1 MTSTVL
7 LSADALRIHM
17 YSHGHSD
24 SVLFLIG
31 RITLPSPITSAC
43 WCKSVSVA
51 VVLDKSFIALVNGA
65 IHGRKQLP
73 SLINETILG
82 SHRYAPAIA

>member
-1 MTSTVL
+1 MCIFS
-7 LSADALRIHM
+7 

-31 RITLPSPITSAC
+31 RITTPSPITSAS

-51 VVLDKSFIALVNGA
+51 VVLDKSFVPLLAGA
-65 IHGRKQLP
+65 ISGRKQLP
-73 SLINETILG
+73 SPINETILG
-82 SHRYAPAIA
+82 SHRYASAIA

>member
-1 MTSTVL
+1 
-7 LSADALRIHM
+7 M
-17 YSHGHSD
+17 YSGGHSD

-31 RITLPSPITSAC
+31 RITIPSHITSAS

-51 VVLDKSFIALVNGA
+51 VVLDKSFIPLENGA
-65 IHGRKQLP
+65 IPGRKHSP
-73 SLINETILG
+73 SLVNETILV